1 MDLTR
6 KVNQD
11 DYTEKMPSYPAL
23 TLAAHVAIKGIQL
36 GAVVGRISGSLINL
50 VRGGTTESRV
60 QRWAKYNT
68 RGPIIGCAVSLA
80 MLAGKAYGTK
90 DLDVAGVDDR

>member
-11 DYTEKMPSYPAL
+11 DYTAKMPSYPAL
-23 TLAAHVAIKGIQL
+23 TLTTHVAMKGIQL
-36 GAVVGRISGSLINL
+36 GSIIGFFSGSLVSLI
-50 VRGGTTESRV
+50 RGGTTESRV

-68 RGPIIGCAVSLA
+68 RGPTIGCAVSLA

-90 DLDVAGVDDR
+90 DLDIAGVDDR